1 MRLLLKGLG
10 ALRINIAL
18 LSVSAMVVL
27 FVTVSTESLSS
38 GDRSSPQRHKTEI
51 GNASAIPVYT
61 YKVINIFPHD
71 RNAFT
76 QGLIF
81 EDGVFIEGTGLHG
94 RSSLRRVSI
103 ETGEILEYHEL
114 PSHFFGEGVTIYDD
128 KVIQLTWRSNVGFV
142 YDKDSFELLRE
153 FSYPTEGWGVTC
165 DDEHLI
171 MSDGTANLY
180 FLHPE
185 SFEEQKR
192 IKVHD
197 NKGSVERLNELEYV
211 DGEIYANV
219 FQTNRIAR
227 INPKTGK
234 VVGWIDLAGILT
246 VEDRREP
253 IDVLNG
259 IAYDP
264 ENNRLFVT
272 GKLWSKLF
280 EIELIPLE

>member
-1 MRLLLKGLG
+1 MQSFLKGLQT
-10 ALRINIAL
+10 LRININL
-18 LSVSAMVVL
+18 RSVLVLGVL
-27 FVTVSTESLSS
+27 FAAVFPECLDSSNRTPSQHREVESA
-38 GDRSSPQRHKTEI
+38 KT
-51 GNASAIPVYT
+51 SAISSYT
-61 YKVINIFPHD
+61 YKVINVYPHD

-76 QGLIF
+76 QGLVV
-81 EDGVFIEGTGLHG
+81 DNGNFIEGTGLYR

>member
-18 LSVSAMVVL
+18 LSVSAMIAL
-27 FVTVSTESLSS
+27 LVTVFPENLSS
-38 GDRSSPQRHKTEI
+38 GDRSSPQGHQTES

-81 EDGVFIEGTGLHG
+81 VDGVFIEGTGLHG
-94 RSSLRRVSI
+94 RSSLRRISI

-114 PSHFFGEGVTIYDD
+114 PPHLFGEGVTIYDN
-128 KVIQLTWRSNVGFV
+128 KIIQLTWRSNVGFL

-234 VVGWIDLAGILT
+234 VVGWIDLTGILT

-253 IDVLNG
+253 VDVLNG
-259 IAYDP
+259 IAYDS
-264 ENNRLFVT
+264 ENSRLFVT

-280 EIELIPLE
+280 EIELIRLE

>member
-10 ALRINIAL
+10 ALRINIAQL
-18 LSVSAMVVL
+18 GVSAMVVL
-27 FVTVSTESLSS
+27 FVTVFPENLSS
-38 GDRSSPQRHKTEI
+38 GDRSSPQRHKTES
-51 GNASAIPVYT
+51 GNTPAIPVYT
-61 YKVINIFPHD
+61 YKVINIYPHD

-81 EDGVFIEGTGLHG
+81 VDGVFFEGTGLHG

-114 PSHFFGEGVTIYDD
+114 PSHLFGEGVTIYDN
-128 KVIQLTWRSNVGFV
+128 KIIQLTWRSNVGFV
-142 YDKDSFELLRE
+142 YDKDSLELLRK

-197 NKGSVERLNELEYV
+197 NKGSVQRLNELEYV

-234 VVGWIDLAGILT
+234 VVGWIDLTGILT

-253 IDVLNG
+253 VDVLNG
-259 IAYDP
+259 IAYDS
-264 ENNRLFVT
+264 ENSRLFVT

-280 EIELIPLE
+280 EIELMRLE